1 MLHGCAFLIV
11 ANSQGKKK
19 NCLVRLMSDYIICT
33 TVIVQMELGYAEC
46 VLGYAEI
53 YLGFRISRD
62 DFY

>member
-1 MLHGCAFLIV
+1 
-11 ANSQGKKK
+11 
-19 NCLVRLMSDYIICT
+19 MSDYIICT